1 MCQVNSHSGRG
12 LPPRKITW
20 FIAVSKEIAVK
31 ERYIARTSH
40 YSGRL
45 NSVERYLSHSLYR
58 YYTFNSLQ
66 RPFF

>member
-1 MCQVNSHSGRG
+1 MCQVNSYWDKGF
-12 LPPRKITW
+12 PPRKITW

-31 ERYIARTSH
+31 GCYIARSSH

-58 YYTFNSLQ
+58 Y
-66 RPFF
+66 